1 MYNTYM
7 NKKIIGALIFLIA
20 FLGIGTYLLLNQN
33 VLLALSEKS
42 LDFVEKNITRSVNTG
57 GQPLRKETDD
67 EGSLLTVKGAILET
81 NRHRREAGL
90 PELKENTLLDI
101 SAQKK
106 VDDMFARQ
114 YFEHESPTGDG
125 AGDLI
130 SETGYEFIVVGE
142 NLALGNYK
150 DDKVLVQAWMDS
162 PGHRE
167 NILKSAYTEIGIAVA
182 RGMFE
187 GRETWLAVQHFA
199 KPISACPDVN
209 EGLKAQIDSNNKKLD
224 SLKAD
229 LENRKKELEK
239 KPTNQ
244 EESDAYNKKVDEYNS
259 IVSEYNSLLENT
271 KTLVSQYNSQVQNF
285 NQCAKE

>member
-1 MYNTYM
+1 M
-7 NKKIIGALIFLIA
+7 NKKIIGALIFLII
-20 FLGIGTYLLLNQN
+20 FLGAGIYLLLNQN
-33 VLLALSEKS
+33 ILLDLSEKS
-42 LDFVEKNITRSVNTG
+42 LDFVEKNITRRVNTG
-57 GQPLRKETDD
+57 GEPLRKETDD
-67 EGSLLTVKGAILET
+67 EGSMLTVKGAIAET

-90 PELKENTLLDI
+90 PELKESTLLNI

-114 YFEHESPTGDG
+114 YFEHESPTGEG
-125 AGDLI
+125 AGDLV
-130 SETGYEFIVVGE
+130 SEAGYEFIVVGE

-167 NILKSAYTEIGIAVA
+167 NILKGAYTEIGIAVA

-187 GRETWLAVQHFA
+187 GRDTWLAVQHFA
-199 KPISACPDVN
+199 KPISACPDIN
-209 EGLKAQIDSNNKKLD
+209 EGLKAQIDSNNERLD
-224 SLKAD
+224 SMKED
-229 LENRKKELEK
+229 LDNRKKELET

-244 EESDAYNKKVDEYNS
+244 EESDAYNRKVDEYNS

-271 KTLVSQYNSQVQNF
+271 KALVGQYNSQVQSF